1 MRLGR
6 VAENALAAI
15 WLIAIILVLIALAAR
30 RQQSSRLVPH
40 RSPSDVLGGRGGR
53 GGTAAA
59 AWIGQFLGATIA
71 AFRILEL
78 LAWTSVGGLW
88 LMLLG

>member
-1 MRLGR
+1 MYW
-6 VAENALAAI
+6 VAGAGPPP
-15 WLIAIILVLIALAAR
+15 R
-30 RQQSSRLVPH
+30 
-40 RSPSDVLGGRGGR
+40 
-53 GGTAAA
+53 